1 MKKIR
6 DLQNNAFSRL
16 FIPALAVLFVFSLSF
31 HNHSFSTTTTHGL
44 DSHSSASHSIEDC
57 SACLLQGN
65 LQRPETGFSF
75 NNNKLGLLLTT
86 ISIDFIVTDSFLNID
101 KPSRAP
107 PSV

>member
-16 FIPALAVLFVFSLSF
+16 FIPALAVLFVFSLTF
-31 HNHSFSTTTTHGL
+31 HNHSFSSTTTDGL
-44 DSHSSASHSIEDC
+44 DSHSSEKHSIEDC

-65 LQRPETGFSF
+65 LQPPETGFSF

-86 ISIDFIVTDSFLNID
+86 ISI
-101 KPSRAP
+101 
-107 PSV
+107 